1 MSSKFEESSKK
12 SNTTKN
18 NNNANTKNEKT
29 KSINKTTNKSNI
41 KSQNTN
47 SNNTNTNNN
56 NFTISKDGSEIDLSG
71 NDLSSKEGQSLI
83 DNIVTRNKNINKLI
97 LNNCNLT
104 SFPREFFNLNK
115 LTALDICNNKFKD
128 FNALIHDLSKF
139 NNLVDLQIDLDNQNQ
154 VLFILSNLPKLNI
167 LNEKQT
173 KSSFSIVDVEYKE
186 IEDISLSNNLD
197 YYNEIVKYLNEKDKN
212 NSFAKKFQLK
222 INEEGEK
229 INNFLDK
236 NIPNY
241 IYANVT
247 LKAQI
252 ELQKCLS
259 EKYLEFL
266 DSKNQNIG
274 NYIFKII
281 FQSADRLVNLI
292 NLLYPKIVEKT
303 QNLRNEIENAQKA
316 AKELSDYEYS
326 YKDMKNN
333 KLVLET
339 NLDLLQE
346 KVNKLESEN
355 KLITQKLANTTK
367 NSVKNNG
374 IINKNFSYTINYAN
388 HILNKQNTEANSS
401 IFRNKQFSTFN
412 PNISDNQNQNNFI
425 FNNNYPSDVNNVN
438 TNLVNNI
445 SKLKTNKTPIS
456 KKVAK
461 EIINELYIS
470 KENYDKVCYENKLPN
485 ETLEHYMY
493 IFLNN
498 KYGLKN
504 LVLDWASAIIDAI
517 KIYSKEDCD
526 INLFG
531 KILRN
536 EQEEGSRLVLIKL
549 KESIASLLEY
559 FYKLRNEYK
568 PQKDVNKEMKEKK
581 KGLLS
586 KEEWSEIIQYI
597 YNEED
602 AQIIEIKIMNF
613 IKEQNEK
620 IFNLIENGEDINKER
635 LVTYQNNNNVNSNI
649 NKENLLKNNYVRKLE
664 NNLTI
669 LFLTDKKRVT
679 REVIDNINR
688 LKEEANIP
696 YKDFVQLV
704 CENQIQNREKYLKR
718 FVGLFKKFDTDEDGI
733 LNEEEFLEMIKSIP
747 YCQNNLEYFVDKL
760 LNKIDPFN
768 NKRFIF
774 NDCVNAFSTE
784 IIEDYHMSQSN
795 YSKGFSEMENLN
807 IGLNIQNETTLLD
820 KICLGI

>member
-1 MSSKFEESSKK
+1 MSKFEESSMK

-18 NNNANTKNEKT
+18 NNNTNTKNEKT
-29 KSINKTTNKSNI
+29 KSINKTTNKSNSR
-41 KSQNTN
+41 SQNTN
-47 SNNTNTNNN
+47 SNNTNNN
-56 NFTISKDGSEIDLSG
+56 NFTISKDGTEIDLTG

-83 DNIVTRNKNINKLI
+83 NNIVTRNKNINKLI

-104 SFPREFFNLNK
+104 NFPKEFLNLNK
-115 LTALDICNNKFKD
+115 LSALDISNNKFKD
-128 FNALIHDLSKF
+128 FNELIHDLSKLS
-139 NNLVDLQIDLDNQNQ
+139 NLVDLQIDLDNQNQ

-173 KSSFSIVDVEYKE
+173 KSTFSIVDVEYKD

-266 DSKNQNIG
+266 DTKNQHIG

-292 NLLYPKIVEKT
+292 NHLYPKIVEKT

-339 NLDLLQE
+339 NLDLLQK

-355 KLITQKLANTTK
+355 KFITQKLANTTK
-367 NSVKNNG
+367 NTIKNNEVF
-374 IINKNFSYTINYAN
+374 NKNFSYTINYAN
-388 HILNKQNTEANSS
+388 HMLNKQNTEANSR

-412 PNISDNQNQNNFI
+412 PNISDNQNNNM
-425 FNNNYPSDVNNVN
+425 FNNNYPSDVNNIN
-438 TNLVNNI
+438 TNIVNNI
-445 SKLKTNKTPIS
+445 SKLKANKTQIS
-456 KKVAK
+456 IKITK

-485 ETLEHYMY
+485 ETMEHYMY

-504 LVLDWASAIIDAI
+504 LVLDWASAIINAVE
-517 KIYSKEDCD
+517 KYSKEDCD

-531 KILRN
+531 KILKN

-568 PQKDVNKEMKEKK
+568 PQKEVNKEMKEKM
-581 KGLLS
+581 KGILIE
-586 KEEWSEIIQYI
+586 EEWREIIQYI

-613 IKEQNEK
+613 IKDENEK
-620 IFNLIENGEDINKER
+620 LFNFVENGEDINKER
-635 LVTYQNNNNVNSNI
+635 LVTYQNNNNVNSYTN
-649 NKENLLKNNYVRKLE
+649 NENLLKNNYIRKLE
-664 NNLTI
+664 NNLAT

-679 REVIDNINR
+679 RQDIDKMNKLR
-688 LKEEANIP
+688 EEASIP

-704 CENQIQNREKYLKR
+704 CENQIENREKYLKK
-718 FVGLFKKFDTDEDGI
+718 FVELFKKFDTDEDGI
-733 LNEEEFLEMIKSIP
+733 LSEEEFLEMIKSIP
-747 YCQNNLEYFVDKL
+747 YCQNNLEYFVDRL

-784 IIEDYHMSQSN
+784 IIEDYPMSQSN
-795 YSKGFSEMENLN
+795 YSRGFSEMENLN

>member
-1 MSSKFEESSKK
+1 MSKFEESSMK

-18 NNNANTKNEKT
+18 NNNTNTKNEKT
-29 KSINKTTNKSNI
+29 KSINKTTNKSNSR
-41 KSQNTN
+41 SQNTN
-47 SNNTNTNNN
+47 SNNTNNN
-56 NFTISKDGSEIDLSG
+56 NFTISKDGTEIDLSG

-83 DNIVTRNKNINKLI
+83 NNIVTRNKNINKLI

-104 SFPREFFNLNK
+104 NFPKEFLNLNK
-115 LTALDICNNKFKD
+115 LSALDISNNKFKD
-128 FNALIHDLSKF
+128 FNELIQDLSKLS
-139 NNLVDLQIDLDNQNQ
+139 NLVDLQIDLDNQNQ

-173 KSSFSIVDVEYKE
+173 KSTFSIVDVEYKD

-266 DSKNQNIG
+266 DTKNQHIG

-292 NLLYPKIVEKT
+292 NHLYPKIVEKT

-339 NLDLLQE
+339 NLDLLQK

-355 KLITQKLANTTK
+355 KFITQKLANTTK
-367 NSVKNNG
+367 NTIKNNEVF
-374 IINKNFSYTINYAN
+374 NKNFSYTINYAN
-388 HILNKQNTEANSS
+388 HMLNKQNTEANSR

-412 PNISDNQNQNNFI
+412 PNISDNQNNNM
-425 FNNNYPSDVNNVN
+425 FNNNYPSDVNNIN
-438 TNLVNNI
+438 TNIVNNI
-445 SKLKTNKTPIS
+445 SKLKANKTQIS
-456 KKVAK
+456 IKITK

-485 ETLEHYMY
+485 ETMEHYMY
-493 IFLNN
+493 IYLNN

-504 LVLDWASAIIDAI
+504 LVLDWASAIINAVE
-517 KIYSKEDCD
+517 KYSKEDSD

-531 KILRN
+531 KILKN

-568 PQKDVNKEMKEKK
+568 PQKEVNKEMKEKK
-581 KGLLS
+581 KGILIE
-586 KEEWSEIIQYI
+586 EEWREIIQYI

-613 IKEQNEK
+613 IKDENEK
-620 IFNLIENGEDINKER
+620 LFNFVENGEDINKER
-635 LVTYQNNNNVNSNI
+635 LVTYQNNNNVNSYTN
-649 NKENLLKNNYVRKLE
+649 NENLLKNNYIRKLE
-664 NNLTI
+664 NNLAT

-679 REVIDNINR
+679 RQDINKMNKLR
-688 LKEEANIP
+688 EEASIP

-704 CENQIQNREKYLKR
+704 CENQIENREKYLKK
-718 FVGLFKKFDTDEDGI
+718 FVELFKKFDTDEDGI
-733 LNEEEFLEMIKSIP
+733 LSEEEFLEMIKSIP
-747 YCQNNLEYFVDKL
+747 YCQNNLEYFVDRL

-774 NDCVNAFSTE
+774 NDCVNTFSTE
-784 IIEDYHMSQSN
+784 IIEDYPMSQSN
-795 YSKGFSEMENLN
+795 YSRGFSEMENLN